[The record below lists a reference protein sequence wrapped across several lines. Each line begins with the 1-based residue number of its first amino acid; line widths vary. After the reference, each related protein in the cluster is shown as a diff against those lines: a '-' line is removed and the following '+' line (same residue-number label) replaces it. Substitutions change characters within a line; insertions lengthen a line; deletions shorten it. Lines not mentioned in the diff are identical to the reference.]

1 MALTDHGHFDW
12 TANIKA
18 VQDYHQPGEYVTI
31 LAQEAGAGPDHMNI
45 YYRRDNTE
53 HLSQWQTDYRRF
65 LDWVK
70 HQFNG
75 NGHEHEMEAMVAPHH
90 FAYDR
95 GDPDYPFGAWDDEVA
110 RFVEVYSS
118 HGTSEYPGNPRPLA
132 HSSSDSRK
140 YMQNALDQ
148 GLRFGVIA
156 ASDNHDSHPGRS
168 VWGRYPGGLAGIWAS
183 ELTREA
189 VWQALYRYRTYG
201 TSLDRIYV
209 EFRIDGNFMGSEI
222 QTDQPVAISAYVI
235 GKSDNVTVEL
245 LRNSQVIHT
254 EKTDTGFVELDI
266 TDQHDSGSAYYYL
279 RITQDN
285 GERAWSSPI
294 WVETGE

>member
-1 MALTDHGHFDW
+1 M
-12 TANIKA
+12 
-18 VQDYHQPGEYVTI
+18 
-31 LAQEAGAGPDHMNI
+31 
-45 YYRRDNTE
+45 
-53 HLSQWQTDYRRF
+53 
-65 LDWVK
+65 
-70 HQFNG
+70 
-75 NGHEHEMEAMVAPHH
+75 
-90 FAYDR
+90 
-95 GDPDYPFGAWDDEVA
+95 
-110 RFVEVYSS
+110 
-118 HGTSEYPGNPRPLA
+118 
-132 HSSSDSRK
+132 
-140 YMQNALDQ
+140 
-148 GLRFGVIA
+148 
-156 ASDNHDSHPGRS
+156 
-168 VWGRYPGGLAGIWAS
+168 
-183 ELTREA
+183 TREA

-209 EFRIDGNFMGSEI
+209 EFSIDGNFMGSEI